1 MNTREYVKSLFMD
14 ETIMDARRRN
24 VNLADL
30 ASSTEIV
37 TVPITI
43 ELPAFIA
50 RALEV
55 YKEDSGIRI
64 EDLLEEL
71 ILNKILNDEIL
82 VGKMIAAWMNAQ
94 SDS

>member
-14 ETIMDARRRN
+14 ETIMSARNRG

-37 TVPITI
+37 AVPITI

-55 YKEDSGIRI
+55 YKEDMGVRI

-71 ILNKILNDEIL
+71 ILNKILHDEIL
-82 VGKMIAAWMNAQ
+82 VGKMLAAWMNAQ
-94 SDS
+94 SDG